1 MSQVPGAHF
10 SGIDA
15 PDHPSEPPEPWTPED
30 SATPGTW
37 KFDPHTGKPLSSA
50 AREKEKAGET
60 PSGDFTHY
68 VHLHDGRVI
77 RHDAALD
84 SGRIIGS
91 LYTEGEI
98 DDDGTDNRTIS
109 QVIGVY
115 PR

>member
-1 MSQVPGAHF
+1 MDTVNLPGTPVP
-10 SGIDA
+10 D
-15 PDHPSEPPEPWTPED
+15 PPEPWTPED
-30 SATPGTW
+30 SAAPGTW

-50 AREKEKAGET
+50 AREKDGET

-77 RHDAALD
+77 RHDIALMAH
-84 SGRIIGS
+84 RLVGS